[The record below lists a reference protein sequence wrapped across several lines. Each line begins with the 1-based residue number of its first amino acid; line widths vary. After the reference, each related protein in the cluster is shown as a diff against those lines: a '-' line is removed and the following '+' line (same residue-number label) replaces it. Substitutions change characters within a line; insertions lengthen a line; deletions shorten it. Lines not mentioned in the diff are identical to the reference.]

1 MRKSKQLLYAVICV
15 ALLFAKTSFAN
26 FPAFDPMSFIPDLKQ
41 FKEVAEDLKNTKE
54 QLNQI
59 RQDLRAM
66 GDSIRSVASYS
77 TAVMHKV
84 KEAVDN
90 AEKVVDKINNT
101 LGTDI
106 EVGKGLGD
114 IITETEN
121 TQKEIMDNTS
131 NTIENILN
139 GDFPQPSIP
148 TPPVN
153 AGGNN
158 GKTPGHRVPTPNVP
172 TPSENPGDT
181 GGSAPD
187 INIPGG
193 RVPLNPD
200 LPLETPDLDT
210 PPLEK
215 PAPKVPTPN
224 LRVPRSLGEE
234 GILPRKILLPP
245 QGGFN
250 YEEEEEEEEISI
262 EESVAQIKDYFAT
275 IRSEN
280 KKIAT
285 RLNDVLDMHI
295 NKLNTSA
302 ETGEKSLTDLEQ
314 GISHNHGFSIQ
325 QKKDISN
332 RIVDIKARLQ
342 KIYDWNIILAEKT
355 KNDYNKEFKNKI
367 LDGLDNLEKVT
378 IAYLNGDATEKEVKE
393 VSAKVK
399 KDTSTMSS
407 STDKK
412 VTKDIEKE
420 ALKLRKDL
428 TKLSNDIKKIK
439 EKSKSKT

>member
-1 MRKSKQLLYAVICV
+1 M
-15 ALLFAKTSFAN
+15 
-26 FPAFDPMSFIPDLKQ
+26 
-41 FKEVAEDLKNTKE
+41 
-54 QLNQI
+54 
-59 RQDLRAM
+59 
-66 GDSIRSVASYS
+66 
-77 TAVMHKV
+77 
-84 KEAVDN
+84 
-90 AEKVVDKINNT
+90 
-101 LGTDI
+101 
-106 EVGKGLGD
+106 
-114 IITETEN
+114 
-121 TQKEIMDNTS
+121 
-131 NTIENILN
+131 
-139 GDFPQPSIP
+139 
-148 TPPVN
+148 
-153 AGGNN
+153 
-158 GKTPGHRVPTPNVP
+158 
-172 TPSENPGDT
+172 
-181 GGSAPD
+181 
-187 INIPGG
+187 
-193 RVPLNPD
+193 
-200 LPLETPDLDT
+200 
-210 PPLEK
+210 
-215 PAPKVPTPN
+215 
-224 LRVPRSLGEE
+224 
-234 GILPRKILLPP
+234 
-245 QGGFN
+245 
-250 YEEEEEEEEISI
+250 
-262 EESVAQIKDYFAT
+262 
-275 IRSEN
+275 
-280 KKIAT
+280 
-285 RLNDVLDMHI
+285 LDMHI

-302 ETGEKSLTDLEQ
+302 ENGEKSLTDLEQ